1 MKRLLFVFVGVFLSC
16 SVTVVAADTEGFLSS
31 GSNPSTAPAFDR
43 IFEQAKEEGGVSP
56 FFFQEKMYG
65 EGLEP
70 VLRSHS
76 SVQELVDRF
85 FSEDFDP
92 IPLEDNGDVSL
103 PFFSEEGAEDSDGL
117 GSFTGE
123 DWLWS
128 PGAYGGDA
136 WSSPQVWG
144 DTGQ

>member
-1 MKRLLFVFVGVFLSC
+1 MKGLLFVLVGVFLSC
-16 SVTVVAADTEGFLSS
+16 SVTVVAADTDGFLGSD
-31 GSNPSTAPAFDR
+31 SNPSTAPAFDR
-43 IFEQAKEEGGVSP
+43 IFEQAKEGGGSP
-56 FFFQEKMYG
+56 PLLFQKKMYG
-65 EGLEP
+65 EEAS

-92 IPLEDNGDVSL
+92 LPLEENGDDSL
-103 PFFSEEGAEDSDGL
+103 PFFSEEGAEESDGL
-117 GSFTGE
+117 GSFMGD

-128 PGAYGGDA
+128 PGAYGGDT
-136 WSSPQVWG
+136 WSGPQVWD